1 MFAGQQLSVGLVVEA
16 EAAGVLVYGE
26 VLEGGHLEGAGQDP
40 LLLLTQLPHLP
51 HTVTVSEAVL
61 RIRIRIHMCLGLP
74 DPDLLVRIRFLLYQA
89 KIVRKTLI
97 HTAL

>member
-40 LLLLTQLPHLP
+40 LLLIPQYPHLTP
-51 HTVTVSEAVL
+51 MICRNVDEGGVGSG
-61 RIRIRIHMCLGLP
+61 MGLFLIGGQWP
-74 DPDLLVRIRFLLYQA
+74 KNLLQN
-89 KIVRKTLI
+89 
-97 HTAL
+97 